1 MEPNAIGHFFF
12 NCNVHGGSLKTK
24 QNKTKTK
31 KKSRSE
37 ATGKY
42 IHELRMHQY

>member
-31 KKSRSE
+31 KKAEVRQQGN
-37 ATGKY
+37 TF
-42 IHELRMHQY
+42 MN